1 MQRRSWPRR
10 KGSAAREWS
19 WVRVYLRWHPDREL
33 DGQDPRIHPTT
44 ARQAA
49 RDFLAADRQRPGHI
63 DWQPMTEQV

>member
-1 MQRRSWPRR
+1 M
-10 KGSAAREWS
+10 
-19 WVRVYLRWHPDREL
+19 RVYLRWHPDREL